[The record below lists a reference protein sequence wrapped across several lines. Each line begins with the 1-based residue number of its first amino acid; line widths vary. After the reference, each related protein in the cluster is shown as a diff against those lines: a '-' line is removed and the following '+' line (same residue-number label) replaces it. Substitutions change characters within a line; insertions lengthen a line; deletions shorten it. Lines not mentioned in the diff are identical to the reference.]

1 MYRYSVVISKYKI
14 YKYSKYL
21 KYLNI
26 ENIQML
32 CSSLIYFSHIRK
44 NTNSH
49 KQTSYL
55 MNSTNVQ
62 EKILESVSKETAYQ
76 SRNSQRTFH

>member
-1 MYRYSVVISKYKI
+1 MF
-14 YKYSKYL
+14 
-21 KYLNI
+21 
-26 ENIQML
+26 
-32 CSSLIYFSHIRK
+32 CSSLIYFSHPI
-44 NTNSH
+44 NIL
-49 KQTSYL
+49 L

>member
-1 MYRYSVVISKYKI
+1 MYRYGVVISKYKI
-14 YKYSKYL
+14 YKYSKYS

-49 KQTSYL
+49 K
-55 MNSTNVQ
+55 
-62 EKILESVSKETAYQ
+62 
-76 SRNSQRTFH
+76 